1 MMLFLRGPRWQ
12 GSRFHWIVKARH
24 MVAIT
29 APGTADTD
37 YFLQWGEHSHLLNE
51 GNTAV
56 DRIPQSKF
64 VFVVICGNLQ

>member
-1 MMLFLRGPRWQ
+1 MAGFP
-12 GSRFHWIVKARH
+12 FHWIVKARH

-51 GNTAV
+51 GNTVTVV

-64 VFVVICGNLQ
+64 VICYSSNLW

>member
-1 MMLFLRGPRWQ
+1 MAGFPLHL
-12 GSRFHWIVKARH
+12 IAKARH

-37 YFLQWGEHSHLLNE
+37 YLLQWGEHSHLLNE
-51 GNTAV
+51 GNTVV

-64 VFVVICGNLQ
+64 VICSNLQ